1 MLLRWLTHRHCAF
14 RVLAPYLCGV
24 GPVSCDNPHPLVDFV
39 GDVFRRA
46 AIEEGESVFFAGVL
60 YAFSGFE

>member
-1 MLLRWLTHRHCAF
+1 VRP
-14 RVLAPYLCGV
+14 PYFCGV
-24 GPVSCDNPHPLVDFV
+24 GSVTGYHSYTFVYFV